1 MRSKVIRTIS
11 VITLLA
17 VFALSSLLP
26 LTLVRADN
34 QINWNSLQIGEVVS
48 HGTPVA
54 NGNTKMCV
62 FSNAPTFVVEV
73 NQGSSKS
80 MDLKQDSQ
88 CNLYVA
94 SLSSSAAAAQS
105 SSSKDPTNNYVY
117 NHDPV
122 GLVLTSA
129 KGTATVSTCGSNICI
144 SSYVESCY
152 AFPDGWVTTACVIDS
167 THSPGN
173 PATGAGHGS
182 SHWLMGSYVHTLYNS
197 EKIYNQAGSIVLDCF
212 WSYSGSIVQGMGAGL
227 GEQCYFS

>member
-1 MRSKVIRTIS
+1 MHIQAVLIALLVSRNDMRSKVIRTIS

-88 CNLYVA
+88 C
-94 SLSSSAAAAQS
+94 
-105 SSSKDPTNNYVY
+105 
-117 NHDPV
+117 
-122 GLVLTSA
+122 
-129 KGTATVSTCGSNICI
+129 
-144 SSYVESCY
+144 
-152 AFPDGWVTTACVIDS
+152 
-167 THSPGN
+167 
-173 PATGAGHGS
+173 
-182 SHWLMGSYVHTLYNS
+182 
-197 EKIYNQAGSIVLDCF
+197 
-212 WSYSGSIVQGMGAGL
+212 
-227 GEQCYFS
+227 